1 MFRAFS
7 IICDYFFLPVNTI
20 SFEYHYRRFSCAS
33 EGDVVQQR
41 AVVADGRR
49 FADHNARGVVHEYA
63 LCAKSN
69 EED

>member
-1 MFRAFS
+1 
-7 IICDYFFLPVNTI
+7 
-20 SFEYHYRRFSCAS
+20 
-33 EGDVVQQR
+33 VQQR